1 MTKQDLTEIV
11 RFGIP
16 QAVTAT
22 RALLG
27 GWALFAAWF
36 HRPELAAG
44 LITLGAVTDGLD
56 GPLARK
62 FKVAS
67 EFGSLFDCYA
77 DYLCYVV
84 APSVLTFLIIQT
96 PASPL
101 AFLALVLPLVS
112 GAIRYSGNLIRQKKE
127 TFEQV
132 GVPGLATVFYAFFI
146 VTLAYLRQGGV
157 LSLDAT
163 TTLVLILDPMLACVM
178 VLPLRYPK
186 LMKHRWICIPILAG
200 FTVMPFVQSTA
211 LAGVALILGFIYAV
225 ASPFFIRQR
234 QHEPAAAP
242 GGRPAD
248 RFDRGGDRELQT
260 TQEDFAK
267 GKAICR

>member
-1 MTKQDLTEIV
+1 MTRRDLTDIV

-16 QAVTAT
+16 QVVTAT

-84 APSVLTFLIIQT
+84 APSVVTFLIIET
-96 PASPL
+96 PAGLL

-112 GAIRYSGNLIRQKKE
+112 GAIRYSGNLVRQKKE
-127 TFEQV
+127 AFEQV

-146 VTLAYLRQGGV
+146 VTLVYLHQGGV
-157 LSLDAT
+157 LDLEAT

-186 LMKHRWICIPILAG
+186 LMKHPWISIPILAG
-200 FTVMPFVQSTA
+200 FTLMPFLQSTA
-211 LAGVALILGFIYAV
+211 LAGIALFLGFIYAV
-225 ASPFFIRQR
+225 GSPFFIRQR
-234 QHEPAAAP
+234 RLHPDATGGSGRADWP
-242 GGRPAD
+242 G
-248 RFDRGGDRELQT
+248 RGGEGELPT

>member
-1 MTKQDLTEIV
+1 MTRQDLNEIV

-27 GWALFAAWF
+27 GWALFAAYL
-36 HRPELAAG
+36 HRPDLAAA

-56 GPLARK
+56 GPLARR

-67 EFGSLFDCYA
+67 EFGALFDCYA
-77 DYLCYVV
+77 DYLCYVA
-84 APSVLTFLIIQT
+84 APSVLTFLIIHT
-96 PASPL
+96 PSSPL
-101 AFLALVLPLVS
+101 AFLALVLPLVG

-127 TFEQV
+127 AFEQV

-146 VTLAYLRQGGV
+146 VTLAYLHRGGV
-157 LSLDAT
+157 LGLDAT
-163 TTLVLILDPMLACVM
+163 DTLVLVLNPLLSCAM

-186 LMKHRWICIPILAG
+186 MMKHRWISVPILVG
-200 FTVMPFVQSTA
+200 FTCMPFVQSTI
-211 LAGVALILGFIYAV
+211 LAGIALVLGFVYAV
-225 ASPFFIRQR
+225 ASPFFIDRGR
-234 QHEPAAAP
+234 REPDEFVQVAP
-242 GGRPAD
+242 GD
-248 RFDRGGDRELQT
+248 I
-260 TQEDFAK
+260 AK

>member
-1 MTKQDLTEIV
+1 MTRQDLGGIV

-36 HRPELAAG
+36 QRPDLAAG

-67 EFGSLFDCYA
+67 EFGSIFDCYA

-84 APSVLTFLIIQT
+84 APSILTFLIIRT

-101 AFLALVLPLVS
+101 TFLLLVLPLVS

-127 TFEQV
+127 AFEHV

-146 VTLAYLRQGGV
+146 VTLVYLHRGGV
-157 LSLDAT
+157 LDLEAT
-163 TTLVLILDPMLACVM
+163 TAMVLVLDPMLAGAM

-186 LMKHRWICIPILAG
+186 LMKHRWISIPVLAG
-200 FTVMPFVQSTA
+200 FTLLPFLHSTA
-211 LAGVALILGFIYAV
+211 LAGIALVLGFIYAV

-234 QHEPAAAP
+234 QQEPDTDEN
-242 GGRPAD
+242 RPPRA
-248 RFDRGGDRELQT
+248 
-260 TQEDFAK
+260 TQEPFAR
-267 GKAICR
+267 GKAVCR